1 MPRPIPT
8 PLSNIEHENNME
20 GFEYH
25 AQLCQGDTPTEGLE
39 YHAQMGQGITPS
51 STQSSAATSRTS
63 MSTEG
68 RVTQDMLVL
77 ELLQQQANSIQAL
90 LDQQR
95 QGR

>member
-1 MPRPIPT
+1 MSRPIPT
-8 PLSNIEHENNME
+8 PLSNIENNTE
-20 GFEYH
+20 GFEYY
-25 AQLCQGDTPTEGLE
+25 AQLYQGATPTEGLE
-39 YHAQMGQGITPS
+39 YHAQLGQGITPS
-51 STQSSAATSRTS
+51 STQSSAPISRTS

-68 RVTQDMLVL
+68 RVTQDLLVL